1 MSSLSVVL
9 SADVS
14 GFSQAIK
21 NAKDLLEQYSK
32 KNKELADQ
40 LKQSNNVNDQ
50 QVESYRRVIKQL
62 EKTQSGTMSTTQ
74 QEKVLTNQ
82 IKELKIQWQNLSE
95 TAKSS
100 DFGKAMS
107 SSIKSA
113 ETQLKQLRT
122 QMKSVED
129 QMEKS
134 DDKVKKLSGSLSGDM
149 LSSITSLISKFALL
163 AGSQQLFDRLV
174 NSNQGSA
181 DTFAGYMYAAKTAVD
196 EFFYSI
202 STGDWTAMSNGL
214 NNLISRAKEAAAA
227 VDQLGNTIMSYSVVK
242 TETQDE
248 IARLNAIIYDP
259 KSTKEQVEQAE
270 KDMKTQLEKF
280 ATATKQMK
288 KDTNKKL
295 LTDVGARANMTLTVD
310 DLSIIH
316 DALTVNA
323 KDEEERLNEINK
335 YIDKYKEYEKEKKE
349 LDKKFTVNSP
359 NSLGF
364 STPTLIETDEYKE
377 QLKLLQERN
386 PEFRKAIVYNA
397 LLNKASDEQL
407 QTITD
412 TYNESVKLNS
422 ELSNT
427 TAQIQRIT
435 NRGNNRFNITTPK
448 ITEPE
453 LKVKPIDL
461 TIKPIDWGRT
471 EKEIDDEIAEIR
483 KKIRETPEGALRIK
497 LQADLSALEEE
508 KKNFGKD
515 PIKVKL
521 DAEVANIDLSGVQN
535 ADLTI
540 GVGDKTEILKKN
552 KEGIDEVLQSSERLY
567 SVWKGIGDSFES
579 GNVIE
584 KFFAIADAI
593 STTIDS
599 VQNLIQGFEQ
609 VGEAVNTLSAIY
621 EAASQRKIANDSAET
636 ASNVTKASSAAS
648 AAVAEGTHKAVSSSK
663 HWIEAIAAISAIVAA
678 ITAAL
683 SLMGTFSNGGIVG
696 KYAGGGII
704 QGATSIGDYNLARVN
719 SSEMILNKGQQGRLF
734 RILNGEL
741 NAGNTSKLNGE
752 VEFRI
757 SGQQLIGVLRNYE
770 NRRNKI
776 I

>member
-9 SADVS
+9 QADTS

-74 QEKVLTNQ
+74 QEKVLTAQ
-82 IKELKIQWQNLSE
+82 IKELKIQWNSLSE

-149 LSSITSLISKFALL
+149 LTSITSLISKFAVL
-163 AGSQQLFDRLV
+163 AGAQQLFDKLV
-174 NSNQGSA
+174 NSNQESA

-196 EFFYSI
+196 TFFYAI
-202 STGDWTAMSNGL
+202 TTGDFSIMSNGL
-214 NNLISRAKEAAAA
+214 DNLIARARSAAAA
-227 VDQLGNTIMSYSVVK
+227 IDQLGNTLMSYNVVNAK
-242 TETQDE
+242 AQAK
-248 IARLNAIIYDP
+248 ISAARAILYDP
-259 KSTKEQVEQAE
+259 DSTKEEKEKAIQDIKDAYKEIKEATETAVNDYANAIQTEVEASGNISLGDNGISIIDRWLEMDAKKGREQYKKEAE
-270 KDMKTQLEKF
+270 KAYKEREKALKDF
-280 ATATKQMK
+280 EKRHTKWQQNSLGQATPTLVIDDNAKQELAQINEQY
-288 KDTNKKL
+288 KDAVVYETLLNKY
-295 LTDVGARANMTLTVD
+295 
-310 DLSIIH
+310 
-316 DALTVNA
+316 
-323 KDEEERLNEINK
+323 KDEELNK
-335 YIDKYKEYEKEKKE
+335 
-349 LDKKFTVNSP
+349 
-359 NSLGF
+359 LGQQRIAMIQAEAQ
-364 STPTLIETDEYKE
+364 LDEYAAKAG
-377 QLKLLQERN
+377 KLTKTINNTFN
-386 PEFRKAIVYNA
+386 P
-397 LLNKASDEQL
+397 
-407 QTITD
+407 
-412 TYNESVKLNS
+412 
-422 ELSNT
+422 
-427 TAQIQRIT
+427 
-435 NRGNNRFNITTPK
+435 TTPK
-448 ITEPE
+448 TTSAD

-461 TIKPIDWGRT
+461 TINPIDWGRT
-471 EKEIDDEIAEIR
+471 EKEIDAEIAEIQ
-483 KKIRETPEGALRIK
+483 KKIKETPEGALRIK

-521 DAEVANIDLSGVQN
+521 DAEVANLDLSGVQN
-535 ADLTI
+535 ASLTI

-567 SVWKGIGDSFES
+567 SVWNGINDSFEN

-599 VQNLIQGFEQ
+599 VQNLIHGFEE

-621 EAASQRKIANDSAET
+621 EAASQRKQANDSAET
-636 ASNVTKASSAAS
+636 AGNIRKASASAS
-648 AAVAEGTHKAVSSSK
+648 AAVAEGTSKAVSSSTT
-663 HWIEAIAAISAIVAA
+663 WWEAIAAISAMIAA

-683 SLMGTFSNGGIVG
+683 SLMGTFKNGGIVG
-696 KYAGGGII
+696 KYAGGGMI
-704 QGATSIGDYNLARVN
+704 QGSTTIGDYQLARVN
-719 SSEMILNKGQQGRLF
+719 AGELILNKGQQGRLF

-741 NAGNTSKLNGE
+741 PTGHNNVSGN
-752 VEFRI
+752 VEFHI
-757 SGQQLIGVLRNYE
+757 SGNELVGVLRNYE

>member
-9 SADVS
+9 QADTS

-74 QEKVLTNQ
+74 QEKVLTAQ
-82 IKELKIQWQNLSE
+82 IKELKIQWNSLSE

-122 QMKSVED
+122 QMKSVQDEMD
-129 QMEKS
+129 KS

-149 LSSITSLISKFALL
+149 LSSITSLISKFAVL
-163 AGSQQLFDRLV
+163 AGAQQLFDKLV
-174 NSNQGSA
+174 NSNQNSA
-181 DTFAGYMYAAKTAVD
+181 DTFGEYMYAAKTAVNA
-196 EFFYSI
+196 FFYSI
-202 STGDWTAMSNGL
+202 TTGDFTIFQNGL
-214 NNLISRAKEAAAA
+214 DNLIGRARAAAA
-227 VDQLGNTIMSYSVVK
+227 AIDQLGNTVMSYNIINAQAQSK
-242 TETQDE
+242 
-248 IARLNAIIYDP
+248 IKAARAILYDP
-259 KSTKEQVEQAE
+259 DATKEQKEQAIQDL
-270 KDMKTQLEKF
+270 KDAYKEIKD
-280 ATATKQMK
+280 AAEIAVGDTADEIKKIVEAEANVTLSDEGAMSLIDKWLTMDAK
-288 KDTNKKL
+288 KDRK
-295 LTDVGARANMTLTVD
+295 
-310 DLSIIH
+310 
-316 DALTVNA
+316 
-323 KDEEERLNEINK
+323 
-335 YIDKYKEYEKEKKE
+335 KYKEEAEEEAKLREKALSEAIRRHTIKQPSGTTSFGAVITTDVIDDAEALKREIEGINKQYENGLIYKTLLSQLSDEE
-349 LDKKFTVNSP
+349 LDK
-359 NSLGF
+359 LGKQRIAMIQF
-364 STPTLIETDEYKE
+364 GDAASDAAVQAGKIT
-377 QLKLLQERN
+377 QQ
-386 PEFRKAIVYNA
+386 
-397 LLNKASDEQL
+397 LNKQL
-407 QTITD
+407 TP
-412 TYNESVKLNS
+412 
-422 ELSNT
+422 
-427 TAQIQRIT
+427 
-435 NRGNNRFNITTPK
+435 TTPK
-448 ITEPE
+448 TTSAD

-461 TIKPIDWGRT
+461 TINPIDWGRT
-471 EKEIDDEIAEIR
+471 EKEIDDEITEIQ
-483 KKIRETPEGALRIK
+483 KKIKETPEGALRIK

-521 DAEVANIDLSGVQN
+521 DAEVANLDLSGVQN
-535 ADLTI
+535 ASLTI

-567 SVWKGIGDSFES
+567 SVWNGINDSFEN

-599 VQNLIQGFEQ
+599 VQNLIHGFEEA
-609 VGEAVNTLSAIY
+609 GEAVNTLSAIY

-648 AAVAEGTHKAVSSSK
+648 VAVAEGTSKAVSSSTT
-663 HWIEAIAAISAIVAA
+663 WWEAIAAISAMIAA

-683 SLMGTFSNGGIVG
+683 SLMGSFSNGGIVG

-704 QGATSIGDYNLARVN
+704 QGATTIGDYNLARVN
-719 SSEMILNKGQQGRLF
+719 SSEMILNRGQQGRLF

-741 NAGNTSKLNGE
+741 PTGHNNVAGN
-752 VEFRI
+752 VEFHI
-757 SGQQLIGVLRNYE
+757 SGNELVGVLRNYE